1 MFKSLK
7 NCYCHVETHQKPLKL
22 SPLREILDVRRAK
35 PQSEPPGLDFT
46 QHSPVQRCDS
56 LPILHSKFLDKKGC
70 KITQSCPFCFPLF
83 FFCLV
88 SWCLWWFHRKPNP
101 EPFQKQ
107 TRFEQTPALFEM
119 TQPHR
124 GKGKLS
130 IRQVRAWWCVCDT
143 MLPISF
149 WMFLIVFVA
158 LDGCYLGCAC
168 SLVIQVVIKCDNHWR
183 REPAQVIIWSCVIMS
198 QCLRCQAFNSQS
210 TQSIM
215 QSLKGLWFKPMPD
228 TLIHRKVEPSALEC
242 LGLVWLVTRG

>member
-1 MFKSLK
+1 MRSWTCAGPSLSR
-7 NCYCHVETHQKPLKL
+7 NHLAWTLHNI
-22 SPLREILDVRRAK
+22 LRCSAVIPYPYFIQSFLTKKDVR
-35 PQSEPPGLDFT
+35 S
-46 QHSPVQRCDS
+46 HSHARFV
-56 LPILHSKFLDKKGC
+56 FLC
-70 KITQSCPFCFPLF
+70 

-88 SWCLWWFHRKPNP
+88 SWCLWLFHRKPNP

-119 TQPHR
+119 MQPHR

-183 REPAQVIIWSCVIMS
+183 REPAHVIIWSCVIMS

>member
-1 MFKSLK
+1 MSL
-7 NCYCHVETHQKPLKL
+7 VL
-22 SPLREILDVRRAK
+22 SPK
-35 PQSEPPGLDFT
+35 T
-46 QHSPVQRCDS
+46 
-56 LPILHSKFLDKKGC
+56 K
-70 KITQSCPFCFPLF
+70 
-83 FFCLV
+83 
-88 SWCLWWFHRKPNP
+88 SWAL
-101 EPFQKQ
+101 QKQ

-183 REPAQVIIWSCVIMS
+183 REPAHVIIWSCVIMS
-198 QCLRCQAFNSQS
+198 QCHWQMS
-210 TQSIM
+210 
-215 QSLKGLWFKPMPD
+215 GLQFSV
-228 TLIHRKVEPSALEC
+228 HAEHHAEPQRFVVQTHARHFDPPE
-242 LGLVWLVTRG
+242 GRT